1 MYLRKY
7 LLFALALSIGLSGSP
22 IWASQNVSRAAAHEH
37 ESPAARAAI
46 LLRSD
51 RDRLTATAEA
61 ADIAAKAAERA
72 MAAAKD
78 AERAADTARL
88 AAEGAVAAAEEAR
101 LALNAARASARHPRA
116 PLPGADAGE
125 PKSTPSSPE
134 AHGAGPS
141 VTPASPAARA
151 FKALSRRGA
160 ARVAA
165 TKPSASKPIE
175 RAMRAAVL
183 RVGRT
188 EQYRTPSQA
197 AGAARDGDVIE
208 IAAGDYSGDVAV
220 WRADNLKIRGVDGRA
235 RLEAAGNSAQGKAIW
250 VIKGDNAVVENIEFS
265 GAKVRSRNGA
275 GIRLEGTGLTIRNSY
290 FHHNQMGLLTGENPL
305 SDVVIENSEFA
316 YNIVDTRR
324 KRPLGHNIYIGMIRS
339 FTLRNSYVH
348 HASFGHNVKSRAAA
362 NHLLYNRLADEGDGN
377 SSYIV
382 DLPNGGTAYLVGNV
396 IQQSRYTDNW
406 SLINF
411 GSKFNRPPDRLYLAN
426 NTLVSERKDS
436 RFVNNRSARPVML
449 VNNILV
455 GRGKP
460 VQGPARL
467 VSNLMV
473 HQATPTSMAR
483 IRGDSR
489 MRNAGAPYSG
499 NFMADRAGF
508 ADIARR
514 DYRLSPYSPAIDV
527 GRDPGAAEGV
537 SLVPK
542 FEFANRFQ
550 LAERRRHGPIDLGA
564 FEFIAD

>member
-1 MYLRKY
+1 MYLRKCLY
-7 LLFALALSIGLSGSP
+7 FALAWSIGLSAP
-22 IWASQNVSRAAAHEH
+22 AVQASQNASPVAAQEH
-37 ESPAARAAI
+37 DSPAARAAN
-46 LLRSD
+46 LLQSD

-72 MAAAKD
+72 MAAAKN
-78 AERAADTARL
+78 AQRAADTARL
-88 AAEGAVAAAEEAR
+88 AAEGAVVAAREAK
-101 LALNAARASARHPRA
+101 LALTAAQASARHPRA
-116 PLPGADAGE
+116 PLPGDAAARQR
-125 PKSTPSSPE
+125 KSPPTLSEVDNTRP
-134 AHGAGPS
+134 GA
-141 VTPASPAARA
+141 TPASPAARA
-151 FKALSRRGA
+151 FKALSER
-160 ARVAA
+160 RVARA
-165 TKPSASKPIE
+165 AASKPPAANPFE
-175 RAMRAAVL
+175 RATVL
-183 RVGRT
+183 RVGPT
-188 EQYRTPSQA
+188 GQYRMPSQA
-197 AGAARDGDVIE
+197 ARAARDGDVIE
-208 IAAGDYSGDVAV
+208 IAAGVYRGDVAV
-220 WRADNLKIRGVDGRA
+220 WRADNLTIRGVGGRA
-235 RLEAAGNSAQGKAIW
+235 HLVANGEAAQGKAIW
-250 VIKGDNAVVENIEFS
+250 LITGDNAVIENIELS

-316 YNIVDTRR
+316 YNIVDSRR

-362 NHLLYNRLADEGDGN
+362 NYLMYNRLADEGDGN

-382 DLPNGGTAYLVGNV
+382 DLPNGGAAYLVGNV

-411 GSKFNRPPDRLYLAN
+411 GSKANSPLDRLYLAN

-436 RFVNNRSARPVML
+436 RFVSNRSTRPVML

-460 VQGPARL
+460 LQGPGRL
-467 VSNLMV
+467 VSNLMI
-473 HQATPTSMAR
+473 HQASPASMAR
-483 IRGDSR
+483 IRGTSH

-499 NFMADRAGF
+499 NFTADRAGF
-508 ADIARR
+508 ADIAGR

-527 GRDPGAAEGV
+527 GQDPGVAEGV

-542 FEFANRFQ
+542 FEFGNRFQ

>member
-1 MYLRKY
+1 MYLRKCLY
-7 LLFALALSIGLSGSP
+7 FALALSIGLSAP
-22 IWASQNVSRAAAHEH
+22 AVQASQNASRVAAQEH
-37 ESPAARAAI
+37 DSPAARAAN

-61 ADIAAKAAERA
+61 ADVAAKAAERA
-72 MAAAKD
+72 MAAANN
-78 AERAADTARL
+78 AQRAADTARL
-88 AAEGAVAAAEEAR
+88 AAEGAVAAAREAK
-101 LALNAARASARHPRA
+101 LALNAAQASARHPRA
-116 PLPGADAGE
+116 PLPGAAATGE
-125 PKSTPSSPE
+125 STSAP
-134 AHGAGPS
+134 
-141 VTPASPAARA
+141 TPAEVDTSASPAARA
-151 FKALSRRGA
+151 FKALSERRA
-160 ARVAA
+160 ARTA
-165 TKPSASKPIE
+165 ASKPPAVNPIE
-175 RAMRAAVL
+175 RATVL

-188 EQYRTPSQA
+188 GQYRMPSQA
-197 AGAARDGDVIE
+197 ARAARDGDVIE
-208 IAAGDYSGDVAV
+208 IAAGDYRGDVAV
-220 WRADNLKIRGVDGRA
+220 WRANNLTIRGIGGRA
-235 RLEAAGNSAQGKAIW
+235 HLEAAGEAAQGKAIW

-275 GIRLEGTGLTIRNSY
+275 GIRLEGTGLTVRNSY
-290 FHHNQMGLLTGENPL
+290 FHHNQMGLMTGANPL

-324 KRPLGHNIYIGMIRS
+324 RRPLGHNIYIGAIRS

-362 NHLLYNRLADEGDGN
+362 NYLMYNRLADEGDGN

-382 DLPNGGTAYLVGNV
+382 DLPNGGAAYLVGNV

-411 GSKFNRPPDRLYLAN
+411 GSKINSPLDRLYLAN

-436 RFVNNRSARPVML
+436 RFVTNRSTRPVML

-460 VQGPARL
+460 LQGPGRL
-467 VSNLMV
+467 VSNLMI
-473 HQATPTSMAR
+473 HQASPASMAR
-483 IRGDSR
+483 IRGTSH

-499 NFMADRAGF
+499 NFTADRAGF
-508 ADIARR
+508 ADIAGR

-527 GRDPGAAEGV
+527 GRDPGVAEGV

-542 FEFANRFQ
+542 FEFGNRFQ